1 MLDSNFLN
9 IESLNKY
16 QKFLYGHDDLFKN
29 LISLFKKKKLPNKII
44 FKGSDGIGKA
54 TFIYHLLNFILSN
67 NEDEAYDVNAK
78 EINENNKSYLDLI
91 NNINFNFK
99 HLKVDDFKKIISIDE
114 TREIIN
120 FFNKSS
126 INNKPKIF
134 FLEGAENLNKN
145 SSNSIL
151 KILEELPENNY
162 FFLSYLENRFLLETI
177 KSRCFNSRLFINS
190 KESPLIK
197 EKLMKQFETNN
208 AIVKNL
214 TPGINLK
221 MNILFEELNIY
232 ESDFSEKILIMQ
244 NFYLEEKYNKTLDL
258 MHLYIENYFAN
269 NLEKINFFKNFR
281 IRNKINSIFYNINSI
296 NNEIKSSFY
305 EINLMLGIK
314 Q

>member
-1 MLDSNFLN
+1 MQDSNFLN

-16 QKFLYGHDDLFKN
+16 QRFLYGHDDLFKN
-29 LISLFKKKKLPNKII
+29 LISLFEKKKLPNKII

-54 TFIYHLLNFILSN
+54 TFIYHLINYISSKK
-67 NEDEAYDVNAK
+67 EDEAYDVNNL
-78 EINENNKSYLDLI
+78 EIKENNKSYLDLI
-91 NNINFNFK
+91 NNTNFNFK

-177 KSRCFNSRLFINS
+177 KSRCFNSRLLLNS
-190 KESPLIK
+190 KESLLIK
-197 EKLMKQFETNN
+197 EKLTKQFETNN
-208 AIVKNL
+208 SIIKNL
-214 TPGINLK
+214 TPGINFK

-232 ESDFSEKILIMQ
+232 EADFSKKILTMQ
-244 NFYLEEKYNKTLDL
+244 NFYLEEKYNKILYL
-258 MHLYIENYFAN
+258 MHLYIENYFVN
-269 NLEKINFFKNFR
+269 NLEKNNFFKNFR
-281 IRNKINSIFYNINSI
+281 IRNKINSIIYNINSI

-314 Q
+314 

>member
-1 MLDSNFLN
+1 MQDSNFLN

-16 QKFLYGHDDLFKN
+16 QRFLYGHDDLFKN
-29 LISLFKKKKLPNKII
+29 LISLFEQKKLPNKII

-54 TFIYHLLNFILSN
+54 TFVYHLINYILSN
-67 NEDEAYDVNAK
+67 KEDDAYDVNTK
-78 EINENNKSYLDLI
+78 EIKENNKSYLDLI

-126 INNKPKIF
+126 INNKHKIF

-162 FFLSYLENRFLLETI
+162 FFISYLENRFLLETI

-208 AIVKNL
+208 SILKNL

-232 ESDFSEKILIMQ
+232 ESDFSKKILTMQ
-244 NFYLEEKYNKTLDL
+244 NFYLEEKYNKILDL

-269 NLEKINFFKNFR
+269 NLEKNNFFKNFR
-281 IRNKINSIFYNINSI
+281 IRNKINSIIYNINSI

-314 Q
+314 

>member
-1 MLDSNFLN
+1 MQDSNFLN

-16 QKFLYGHDDLFKN
+16 QRFLYGHDNLFKN
-29 LISLFKKKKLPNKII
+29 LISFFEQKKLPNKII

-54 TFIYHLLNFILSN
+54 TFVYHLINYILSN
-67 NEDEAYDVNAK
+67 KEDDPYDVNTK
-78 EINENNKSYLDLI
+78 EIKENNKSYLDLI
-91 NNINFNFK
+91 NSINFNFK

-162 FFLSYLENRFLLETI
+162 FFISYHENRFLLETI

-232 ESDFSEKILIMQ
+232 ESDFSKKILTMQ
-244 NFYLEEKYNKTLDL
+244 NFYLEEKYNKILDL

-269 NLEKINFFKNFR
+269 NLKKNNFFKNFR
-281 IRNKINSIFYNINSI
+281 IRNKINSIIYNINSI

-314 Q
+314 